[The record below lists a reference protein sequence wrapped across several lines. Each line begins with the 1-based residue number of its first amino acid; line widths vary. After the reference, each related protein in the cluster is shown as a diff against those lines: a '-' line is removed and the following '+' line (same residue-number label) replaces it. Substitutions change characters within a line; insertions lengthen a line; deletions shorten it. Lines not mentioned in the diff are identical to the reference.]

1 MDRGEIKSESESFK
15 PIVEKFELF
24 ALEQGVSLEQVRQ
37 FDYFVMHDSTNT
49 GQHVILIGVDD
60 PESGETGYLMAQV
73 IDVPQPDTS
82 YGSWLQT
89 LVYNGDCTVDL
100 ILTDGHPPRRA

>member
-49 GQHVILIGVDD
+49 GQHVILNGLLDGASHRRTAARYKLRQLASN
-60 PESGETGYLMAQV
+60 PR
-73 IDVPQPDTS
+73 
-82 YGSWLQT
+82 LQ
-89 LVYNGDCTVDL
+89 
-100 ILTDGHPPRRA
+100 R